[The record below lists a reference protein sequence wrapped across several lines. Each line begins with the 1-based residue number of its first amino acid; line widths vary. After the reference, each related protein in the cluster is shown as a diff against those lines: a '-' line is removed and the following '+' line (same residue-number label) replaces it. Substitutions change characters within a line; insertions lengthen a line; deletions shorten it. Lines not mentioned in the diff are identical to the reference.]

1 MATAILMPRMSDSMT
16 EGTLIK
22 WLKAEG
28 DAIKAGDMIC
38 EIETDKATQE
48 VESFE
53 DGVLLKQTLAEGG
66 VVAVGG
72 TICIIGKAGEDI
84 TDLLAQSMKDN
95 SQQAAAVKEEKT
107 AKAADEARAPAP
119 SESAVAAPAPVPA
132 APKVETAPKVVG
144 IANPFEG
151 PRDST
156 ADDMGGRLKAS
167 PMARRIAAE
176 KGISLYHVKGTG
188 PGGRI
193 VQKDVEDAAAGK
205 GYRAPLAP
213 VTGGAPVAAAGLA
226 VAPAQDQKIPL
237 SGMRKTIAKRL
248 SESKQT
254 IPHVYTTIEV
264 DVGPMNDLRAQINAA
279 FLAAGEEVKIS
290 VNDLVLKAVA
300 QALVEV
306 PDLNS
311 AWMEDHILRY
321 GSVHVSFAVS
331 LESGLIT
338 PTIKFAEQKS
348 LKQIAL
354 EAKSLGKRAKAR
366 ELKPD
371 EYTGGT
377 FTVSNMGMMGV
388 DVFQAIVNPPQSGI
402 LAIGQAREVPVVKD
416 GQIVVGKRMSI
427 TLSSDH
433 RVVDGAGGALFLQ
446 VVKKRLENPTLLL
459 L

>member
-22 WLKAEG
+22 WLKNEN

-95 SQQAAAVKEEKT
+95 SQQAAAVKEEKST
-107 AKAADEARAPAP
+107 KAADEARAPAP
-119 SESAVAAPAPVPA
+119 SESAVAAPAPAPA
-132 APKVETAPKVVG
+132 APKVDVAPKVVG
-144 IANPFEG
+144 IGNPFEG

-156 ADDMGGRLKAS
+156 VDDMGGRLKAS

-193 VQKDVEDAAAGK
+193 VQKDVQDAIEGK

-213 VTGGAPVAAAGLA
+213 VTGGAPVAAAGLV
-226 VAPAQDQKIPL
+226 VAPAQDQKLPL

-254 IPHVYTTIEV
+254 IPHVYTTVEV

-279 FLAAGEEVKIS
+279 FAASGEEVKIS

-354 EAKSLGKRAKAR
+354 EAKALGKRAKAR

-416 GQIVVGKRMSI
+416 GQIVIGKRMSI